1 MQDATCF
8 CSDTQSILLHFCSQL
23 KGTKEETW
31 SSFYRIISQIA
42 VQLWQSPQP
51 HYSSSAKEEAGV
63 IISARKQ
70 PTLEN
75 GNSKQGGVNSWEPH
89 NICLD
94 FLLLL
99 WVSWFQ
105 EFQPP
110 SFSGNCVL
118 INPSGD
124 SEAHGL
130 RVTAAMEQDFG
141 ELSRGLS
148 KIPLCKVKQA
158 KKISFKAIA
167 ITERGQHSDLTQLPW
182 IRGQK
187 DFIFL
192 FLFHFK
198 FLFGCSRS

>member
-1 MQDATCF
+1 MQK
-8 CSDTQSILLHFCSQL
+8 IK
-23 KGTKEETW
+23 KGQVKKYGLWT
-31 SSFYRIISQIA
+31 SQIQKPVGTRQA
-42 VQLWQSPQP
+42 QIQA
-51 HYSSSAKEEAGV
+51 H
-63 IISARKQ
+63 
-70 PTLEN
+70 
-75 GNSKQGGVNSWEPH
+75 
-89 NICLD
+89 C
-94 FLLLL
+94 F
-99 WVSWFQ
+99 
-105 EFQPP
+105 
-110 SFSGNCVL
+110 GNCVL